1 MHELRRRAYLAS
13 MGVDTYIS
21 RGQLP
26 GAAVTRR
33 LLVARS
39 GPLSPVPVVAEPSQ
53 SQPSKHSITAT
64 AFREAAITVK
74 AQLGAPQSEA
84 SPQATAATSTIPAFS
99 IVTVMVGGYL
109 WVEEL
114 AGSSVSREQVQ
125 LICAMSK
132 ALVLGEGEPQVG
144 QFDWP
149 IHSNAQLDLGE
160 GAARAGLCGFLQRKI
175 DGGNCQGLVLLGAAC
190 QQKLDVNQLDFG
202 RCVRTLSTAEMLADA
217 KLKKQAWLDL
227 HVINRRL

>member
-1 MHELRRRAYLAS
+1 

-39 GPLSPVPVVAEPSQ
+39 APLSPVPVSAELSQ
-53 SQPSKHSITAT
+53 SHVSKDSSTAT
-64 AFREAAITVK
+64 AFREAAMTVK
-74 AQLGAPQSEA
+74 AQLGAPQSQA
-84 SPQATAATSTIPAFS
+84 SPGTPTIPAFS
-99 IVTVMVGGYL
+99 IVTVMVGGFL

-114 AGSSVSREQVQ
+114 GGSSVSREQVQ

-132 ALVLGEGEPQVG
+132 ALALDEGEPQVG

-160 GAARAGLCGFLQRKI
+160 GAARASLCGFLQRKI
-175 DGGNCQGLVLLGAAC
+175 DGGKCQGLVLLGGAC
-190 QQKLDVNQLDFG
+190 QQKLDLKQLDLG
-202 RCVRTLSTAEMLADA
+202 RCVHTLSTGEMLADA

-227 HVINRRL
+227 QPINHRL

>member
-1 MHELRRRAYLAS
+1 
-13 MGVDTYIS
+13 
-21 RGQLP
+21 
-26 GAAVTRR
+26 
-33 LLVARS
+33 
-39 GPLSPVPVVAEPSQ
+39 
-53 SQPSKHSITAT
+53 
-64 AFREAAITVK
+64 
-74 AQLGAPQSEA
+74 
-84 SPQATAATSTIPAFS
+84 
-99 IVTVMVGGYL
+99 MVGEFL

-114 AGSSVSREQVQ
+114 AGSSVSREQVH

-132 ALVLGEGEPQVG
+132 ALALGEGEPQVG

-149 IHSNAQLDLGE
+149 IHNNAQLDLGE

-175 DGGNCQGLVLLGAAC
+175 DGGKCQGLVLLGAAC